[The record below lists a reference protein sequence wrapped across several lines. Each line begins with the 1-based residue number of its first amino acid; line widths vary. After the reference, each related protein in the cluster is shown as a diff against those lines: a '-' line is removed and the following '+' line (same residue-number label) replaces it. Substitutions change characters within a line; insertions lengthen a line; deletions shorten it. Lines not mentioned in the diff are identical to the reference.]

1 MYVRVWGPVFQRRT
15 HTYRRLKSPHP
26 SPSIQPTHS
35 PIHHPTINNRGFRFS
50 VLPPGAFLVHFP
62 HAPSQSKKSWLGGHH
77 HNGNNGNARPVSH
90 RERMDALYDHFLSW
104 AMQER
109 AARAG
114 DMVRLCP
121 PPLPS
126 PPPLAPGEEADKAG
140 VTSVA

>member
-1 MYVRVWGPVFQRRT
+1 
-15 HTYRRLKSPHP
+15 
-26 SPSIQPTHS
+26 
-35 PIHHPTINNRGFRFS
+35 
-50 VLPPGAFLVHFP
+50 
-62 HAPSQSKKSWLGGHH
+62 
-77 HNGNNGNARPVSH
+77 
-90 RERMDALYDHFLSW
+90 MDALYDHFLSW